1 MQFLLHNDIYKCDFG
16 TGICNKEISLSH
28 ITWQK
33 KDWDKILVWHFFYNL
48 FFIPTMY
55 TEDFA
60 RKKRLTYL
68 GGCLRYYD
76 CSIFNY
82 MHTNV
87 SRCFQL
93 SLFRFSI
100 VCLVYMLSA
109 NLRISMFNIAD
120 TTKTGAAEQV
130 KPVKPGLHRNSEV
143 LVQRNF

>member
-1 MQFLLHNDIYKCDFG
+1 
-16 TGICNKEISLSH
+16 
-28 ITWQK
+28 
-33 KDWDKILVWHFFYNL
+33 
-48 FFIPTMY
+48 MY

-130 KPVKPGLHRNSEV
+130 KPVKPGLHQNSEV
-143 LVQRNF
+143 LVETFLTSWIYEGGIFLCFTRKKLVPTPLYIIFCTT

>member
-1 MQFLLHNDIYKCDFG
+1 
-16 TGICNKEISLSH
+16 
-28 ITWQK
+28 
-33 KDWDKILVWHFFYNL
+33 
-48 FFIPTMY
+48 MY

-120 TTKTGAAEQV
+120 TTKNIGKYIILVQILHIVCVNKNQYILRLHFNTATTYFKCTTWYLVYECQNHRISYSSSKYLVGRTGRH
-130 KPVKPGLHRNSEV
+130 PKPG
-143 LVQRNF
+143 